1 MFITFLNTC
10 TGRVIA
16 IFNTYFNCFR
26 TEREPLAS
34 QDVVATPQDVIPERK
49 DGTPKLEDF
58 GVSRD
63 LLLKHRARL
72 ESLTR
77 PKAARFS
84 SRDSFSTRIYFCFY
98 VFLISVIVLL
108 KRATRMY
115 RHFLTKRALWSH
127 LVSCRPK
134 TRPILVRIF

>member
-1 MFITFLNTC
+1 MFITSLNTC

-84 SRDSFSTRIYFCFY
+84 SRDSFSTKI
-98 VFLISVIVLL
+98 LIVLTSFVFQL
-108 KRATRMY
+108 QY
-115 RHFLTKRALWSH
+115 
-127 LVSCRPK
+127 P
-134 TRPILVRIF
+134 